1 IYAFLF
7 ADTELTSSAKML
19 KLMSV
24 NIILLSF
31 FYISLH
37 SIIFIFSYLY
47 FWFCIGSYRS
57 FKEK

>member
-1 IYAFLF
+1 MYAFLF

-37 SIIFIFSYLY
+37 SIIFTFSYLY